1 MPKISLAII
10 CKNSERTIRWCIQS
24 AINVV
29 DEIILLDSGST
40 DQTEAIAKK
49 YNVRFVS
56 GEWLGFGPQ
65 KEKVAQLATHDW
77 ILSLDSDEALSNE
90 LQQTIASLKEKD
102 LSKDTLYA
110 FPRRNFF
117 LGRYLYHGEGYPDW
131 CPRLFHRQHTHWS
144 DDQAHEKL
152 MGHKKIERLSGDIL
166 HHSSESLM
174 RYLQKQ
180 MSYAALQV
188 EKVQKKST
196 GKLILHCIFSPLVR
210 FLKNYLLKKGFLD
223 GRAGFVHCLCGALAT
238 FFKYF
243 FALEKKE

>member
-24 AINVV
+24 ALGVV

-49 YNVRFVS
+49 YNVRFEK

-77 ILSLDSDEALSNE
+77 ILSLDSDEALSPE
-90 LQQTIASLKEKD
+90 LQDTIRQLKKKD
-102 LSKDTLYA
+102 LAPETLFA
-110 FPRRNFF
+110 FPRRNYF

-131 CPRLFHRQHTHWS
+131 CPRFFHRTYTHWS
-144 DDQAHEKL
+144 SDMAHEKL
-152 MGHKKIERLSGDIL
+152 EGHKKIERLQGDIL

-174 RYLQKQ
+174 RYVQKQ
-180 MSYAALQV
+180 ISYASLQV
-188 EKVQKKST
+188 EKVQGRST
-196 GKLILHCIFSPLVR
+196 AKLVCNCVFSPLVR
-210 FLKNYLLKKGFLD
+210 FTKNYLFKRGFLD

-238 FFKYF
+238 FFKYL
-243 FALEKKE
+243 FALEKK